1 MAGLVDRE
9 NGSWAVVYSYKNEK
23 GEKKQKWETFH
34 DFKSAKARKAEVEY
48 EQNNNK
54 FIAPR
59 DETLK
64 DYLSGDYLNLYAKDK
79 WGHSVWSS
87 NMSLMNN
94 YIFPIIGDVKLQ
106 AFDTLMIDRYIDK
119 LRKTHPVSTRTHKAK
134 TEYLTEHTIDKIIRL
149 LHCAFNQARIWN
161 RIPSNPV
168 DNCHA
173 PKIKYKERDIWTLD
187 EFKSALDWAK
197 ENDYRMYIILNL
209 AFCASLRAGEV
220 CGLTW
225 ENVHITDSDILSDA
239 PYIEIVQIME
249 RVSKDALE
257 NIRNPEDKPIIY
269 KVFPPLQPNTSTRLV
284 LKKPKTDE
292 SIRKVFIPKSVA
304 YVLRDWAKRQE
315 EVKSILGKEYQDN
328 DLVVP
333 RNDGLPFEVR
343 QLEKF
348 FSDLIKATG
357 LPKVVFHSVRHSSIT
372 EKAHMTNDPKNVAAD
387 AGHSSSSKLTEDV
400 YRHAQDEKRKKNAM
414 MLEEQF
420 YSDNVTVEEPP
431 LDTSPAPVAD
441 ASAIFQQ
448 LQQSPELL
456 ASLRQMLLGNT
467 GASAS

>member
-1 MAGLVDRE
+1 MASIKKRGNNR
-9 NGSWAVVYSYKNEK
+9 WVVIYSYVNEK
-23 GEKKQKWETFH
+23 GEKKQKWETFT
-34 DFKSAKARKAEVEY
+34 DFRSAKARKAEVENN
-48 EQNNNK
+48 QNNNT

-59 DETLK
+59 DETLRE
-64 DYLSGDYLNLYAKDK
+64 YLTGDYLNLYGKDK

-87 NMSLMNN
+87 NLSLMNN
-94 YIFPIIGDVKLQ
+94 YVLPIIGDVKLQ
-106 AFDTLMIDRYIDK
+106 AFDTLMIDRYIDT

-134 TEYLTEHTIDKIIRL
+134 TEYLTEHTIDKIIRM
-149 LHCAFNQARIWN
+149 LHCAFNQARIWH

-168 DNCHA
+168 DDCNA
-173 PKIKYKERDIWTLD
+173 PKIKYKERDIWTLE
-187 EFKSALDWAK
+187 EFKNALEWAK
-197 ENDYRMYIILNL
+197 ENDYRMYVILNL

-225 ENVHITDSDILSDA
+225 DNVHITDSDILSDA
-239 PYIEIVQIME
+239 PYIEVVQIME

-257 NIRNPEDKPIIY
+257 NLGNTDKQTIY
-269 KVFPPLQPNTSTRLV
+269 KIFPPLQPNTTTRVV
-284 LKKPKTDE
+284 LKKPKTED

-304 YVLRDWAKRQE
+304 YLLRDWQKRQGE
-315 EVKSILGKEYQDN
+315 AMGILGEEYQNN
-328 DLVVP
+328 DLVIA

-348 FSDLIKATG
+348 FGDLIKATG
-357 LPKVVFHSVRHSSIT
+357 LPRVVFHSVRHSSIT

-387 AGHSSSSKLTEDV
+387 AGHSSSSKLTEEV

-414 MLEEQF
+414 ILEEQF